1 MKRRIALGAGLA
13 LLAGACA
20 SMTVTEDALV
30 QRTGFA
36 LGLEPGQFKI
46 SNRMNE
52 GVMAR
57 YNVETTTGKK
67 FNCSVG
73 GTVSVLGASASDA
86 ICTEVGAQGAA
97 NTCNALLKAANKCP
111 T

>member
-1 MKRRIALGAGLA
+1 MKKRIALGLALA

-20 SMTVTEDALV
+20 SMTVNDDALV

-36 LGLEPGQFKI
+36 LGLEPNQFKI
-46 SNRMNE
+46 TNRMNE

-73 GTVSVLGASASDA
+73 GSLSILGASATDA

-97 NTCNALLKAANKCP
+97 NTCNALLKAANKC
-111 T
+111 